1 MYESISLFC
10 CRNSCWWHGSWE
22 NPPNNCSD
30 NDQLQGWKT
39 PGCASPR
46 ENPTVQDITN
56 ATESS
61 SQPLDKHSTLIRNDS
76 FNENK
81 LIAFSAYTAIFN
93 SIEKMHYTNT
103 PYSWYIYMKYCESKI
118 FDEVVNF
125 RIVRLIKLNI
135 CTFMANESFCQTTPQ
150 LLQF

>member
-1 MYESISLFC
+1 MYDSISLFC

-30 NDQLQGWKT
+30 NDQLQGWKAS
-39 PGCASPR
+39 GCASPR

-61 SQPLDKHSTLIRNDS
+61 SQPLDKYSTLIWNDS
-76 FNENK
+76 FKENK
-81 LIAFSAYTAIFN
+81 LIAFSAYTAILS
-93 SIEKMHYTNT
+93 SIEKIQIHLTFGTYT
-103 PYSWYIYMKYCESKI
+103 WKYCESKI
-118 FDEVVNF
+118 FDEVF
-125 RIVRLIKLNI
+125 KFSIVRLIKLNI
-135 CTFMANESFCQTTPQ
+135 CTCMANESFCQTTPQ